1 MVPIRK
7 EQDTKIKQG
16 ITITLMLRSVGAI
29 IFGSISDRYGRKWP
43 MIINLGFFVVL
54 ELGAGFCQN
63 LQQFLALRALYGI
76 AMGGTFDLDSIPIHT
91 GC

>member
-1 MVPIRK
+1 
-7 EQDTKIKQG
+7 
-16 ITITLMLRSVGAI
+16 
-29 IFGSISDRYGRKWP
+29 

-76 AMGGTFDLDSIPIHT
+76 AMGGTFDFNCIFHLAD
-91 GC
+91 C